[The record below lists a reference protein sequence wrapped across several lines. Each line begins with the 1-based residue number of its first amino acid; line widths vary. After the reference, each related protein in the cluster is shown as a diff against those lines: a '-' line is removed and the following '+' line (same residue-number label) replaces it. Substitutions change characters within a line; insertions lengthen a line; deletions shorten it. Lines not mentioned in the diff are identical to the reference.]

1 VDKSPYPLDIST
13 GLFHYENMTDKL
25 EELTTD
31 PDKMK
36 LTSIERKIVD
46 ASLTISEAEAE
57 NPEFLHS
64 VLCQVGLPRS
74 PMKGQTSFERT
85 SGQVSMLIEA
95 GKLYKAG
102 KWQPLPLPYGSK
114 PRLVL
119 IHACSEAVRTK
130 SPVIEVGNSVT
141 EFLKKLNLDTT
152 GRGFQLFRNQMEA
165 LAACRMTIGMS
176 TATKS
181 ITIDTKPVERFEAWL
196 NNTEEQDNMW
206 PGVLELSPK
215 FYETLTAHA
224 MPLDPR
230 ALRALQSSALAL
242 DVYTWLANRLCRV
255 RDNRGTKVSWA
266 NLKQQFGHEY
276 NTSKDFKKAFKIALK
291 RVLCVY
297 PDAKIGE
304 EIGGLRLY
312 SSPPPIKKTKVMG
325 FLAKK

>member
-1 VDKSPYPLDIST
+1 MTESPT
-13 GLFHYENMTDKL
+13 
-25 EELTTD
+25 ELTTD

-36 LTSIERKIVD
+36 LTKLERKIVD
-46 ASLTISEAEAE
+46 ASVSISDIPDTD
-57 NPEFLHS
+57 PEFLHS

-74 PMKGQTSFERT
+74 AMKGQTSFERS

-95 GKLYKAG
+95 GKLHKRG
-102 KWQPLPLPYGSK
+102 KWESLPLPYGAK

-130 SPVIEVGNSVT
+130 SPIVEVGNSVT
-141 EFLKKLNLDTT
+141 EFLTRLGLSTN
-152 GRGFQLFRNQMEA
+152 GRGFELFRNQMEA

-176 TATKS
+176 TATKD

-196 NNTEEQDNMW
+196 NNDETQATMW

-242 DVYTWLANRLCRV
+242 DIYTWLANRLCRV
-255 RDNRGTKVSWA
+255 RDNRGTKLSWA

-276 NTSKDFKKAFKIALK
+276 KTSKDFKKAYKIALT

-297 PDAKIGE
+297 PDAKIRE

-312 SSPPPIKKTKVMG
+312 PSPPPIKKTKIIG
-325 FLAKK
+325 FRAEG

>member
-1 VDKSPYPLDIST
+1 
-13 GLFHYENMTDKL
+13 MT
-25 EELTTD
+25 EETPELTTD
-31 PDKMK
+31 PEKMNLTK
-36 LTSIERKIVD
+36 LERKIVD
-46 ASLTISEAEAE
+46 ASMTICGADAD

-74 PMKGQTSFERT
+74 AMTGQTSFERS
-85 SGQVSMLIEA
+85 SGQASMLIEA
-95 GKLYKAG
+95 GKLYKDR
-102 KWQPLPLPYGSK
+102 KWVSSPLPYGTK

-130 SPVIEVGNSVT
+130 SPVIEVGNSVRG
-141 EFLKKLNLDTT
+141 FLGKLGVSTS

-165 LAACRMTIGMS
+165 LAACRMTIGM
-176 TATKS
+176 TAGNKS
-181 ITIDTKPVERFEAWL
+181 VTIDTKPIDRFEAWL

-242 DVYTWLANRLCRV
+242 DIYTWLANRLCRV
-255 RDNRGTKVSWA
+255 RDNRGTKLSWA

-276 NTSKDFKKAFKIALK
+276 KTSKDFKKAFKLALT

-297 PDAKIGE
+297 PDARIGE

-312 SSPPPIKKTKVMG
+312 SSPPPIKKTKVVIG
-325 FLAKK
+325 LKQ